1 MELTKEFKPTA
12 IRQAGVEQQQ
22 VGLLLVGKGN
32 TSFYASGTAGV
43 PHLKDVPGLGYLF
56 GSKTK
61 ADQMEELLIFITPYI
76 LEEHKQAAASPPN
89 NGISVIGNREL
100 PQALVIVP
108 WQPPKPGEFDGKP
121 LQSLIDEVLG
131 PIDKDVHKRKV
142 SYYEQY
148 R

>member
-1 MELTKEFKPTA
+1 MEKNRSLMC
-12 IRQAGVEQQQ
+12 I
-22 VGLLLVGKGN
+22 LLLIIVLLSCN
-32 TSFYASGTAGV
+32 TIFA
-43 PHLKDVPGLGYLF
+43 
-56 GSKTK
+56 
-61 ADQMEELLIFITPYI
+61 EEPAQE
-76 LEEHKQAAASPPN
+76 LE
-89 NGISVIGNREL
+89 GISVIGNREL

-121 LQSLIDEVLG
+121 LQSLINEVLG

>member
-1 MELTKEFKPTA
+1 MKINITIA
-12 IRQAGVEQQQ
+12 W
-22 VGLLLVGKGN
+22 N
-32 TSFYASGTAGV
+32 
-43 PHLKDVPGLGYLF
+43 
-56 GSKTK
+56 
-61 ADQMEELLIFITPYI
+61 LIFIITIFSSNASFAEDPAQE
-76 LEEHKQAAASPPN
+76 LE
-89 NGISVIGNREL
+89 GISVIGNREL

-108 WQPPKPGEFDGKP
+108 WQPPEPGDLDGKP

>member
-1 MELTKEFKPTA
+1 MKN
-12 IRQAGVEQQQ
+12 I
-22 VGLLLVGKGN
+22 
-32 TSFYASGTAGV
+32 
-43 PHLKDVPGLGYLF
+43 
-56 GSKTK
+56 KT
-61 ADQMEELLIFITPYI
+61 LNCFTIFIIVLLNSNVIYAEEPTQE
-76 LEEHKQAAASPPN
+76 LE
-89 NGISVIGNREL
+89 GISVIGNREL

-108 WQPPKPGEFDGKP
+108 WQPPQPGEFDGKP